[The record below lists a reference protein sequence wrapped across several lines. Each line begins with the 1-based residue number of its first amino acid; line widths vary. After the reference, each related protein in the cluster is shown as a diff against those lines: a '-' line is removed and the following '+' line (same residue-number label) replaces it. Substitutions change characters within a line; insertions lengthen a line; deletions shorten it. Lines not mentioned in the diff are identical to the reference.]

1 MKHPNEGFIRS
12 FLGKDKAYKE
22 QLLAEQK
29 KQRVNEY
36 FANKKNKQNILTEQN
51 KKYITRTLDVI
62 YPNVKKS
69 TLLEQKNTQDWQPV
83 QTQYGIFYYNE
94 KTKEWMNTFGVIK
107 KSLGEFIQLID
118 YSTNESDIEY
128 KRLPR
133 SPSEFEASLV
143 DSLGTVLFEWVDNS
157 SNENGYVLY
166 ITQVQ

>member
-36 FANKKNKQNILTEQN
+36 FASKKNKQNILTEQN

-118 YSTNESDIEY
+118 PNNNSGDTKEKTIPNAPSNFQIQILNEVGDVNLS
-128 KRLPR
+128 
-133 SPSEFEASLV
+133 
-143 DSLGTVLFEWVDNS
+143 WNDNS
-157 SNENGYVLY
+157 NNEDGFAIY
-166 ITQVQ
+166 IFQQ